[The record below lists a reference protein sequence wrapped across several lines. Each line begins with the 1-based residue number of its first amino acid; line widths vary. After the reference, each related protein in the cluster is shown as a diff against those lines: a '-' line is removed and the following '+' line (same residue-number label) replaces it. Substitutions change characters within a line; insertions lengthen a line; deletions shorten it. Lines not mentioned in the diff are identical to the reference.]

1 MTVDEMAAL
10 FEKHDDLY
18 LKDKGFEG
26 PADLNAIIRLQ
37 RIAPVKGDVVSA
49 SEHDQFWLAF
59 DEEKVAEAI
68 TEDDIIYLKRCGLL
82 YEEGMGFSFFA

>member
-1 MTVDEMAAL
+1 MTIEEMAAL
-10 FEKHDDLY
+10 FEKHDDAY
-18 LKDKGFEG
+18 LRSTEDG
-26 PADLNAIIRLQ
+26 PRDLAAIIRLQ
-37 RIAPVKGDVVSA
+37 NLAPVNGDVVSA

-68 TEDDIIYLKRCGLL
+68 TEEDVVYLKQRGLL